1 MNPSKSPIVTIILCV
16 LLLATG
22 IFAGLKFVETENLRA
37 ELMVSTTPPVDIA
50 HITPP
55 DGAIT
60 CGLCTG
66 CDEVHFVWPQQ
77 NFVNEHVCDDNCDH
91 LADYLNQDD

>member
-1 MNPSKSPIVTIILCV
+1 MKILKSPVVTILLLV
-16 LLLATG
+16 LLVVTVVFAVLKINEIDDLRTEMMTLA
-22 IFAGLKFVETENLRA
+22 AP
-37 ELMVSTTPPVDIA
+37 SVDISS
-50 HITPP
+50 IVPP
-55 DGAIT
+55 DGAYT

-91 LADYLNQDD
+91 LGDYLNQDD